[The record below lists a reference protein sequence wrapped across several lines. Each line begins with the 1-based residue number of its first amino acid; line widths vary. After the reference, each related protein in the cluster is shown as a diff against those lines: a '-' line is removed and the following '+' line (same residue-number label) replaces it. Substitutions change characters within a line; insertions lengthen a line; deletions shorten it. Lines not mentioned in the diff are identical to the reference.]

1 MPSGGLLLADVNLG
15 ALACVLH
22 TSLLME
28 PEFHHCWLD
37 SDSSMLQNEA
47 KTLQAFQADPYGCHG
62 DLLAKKEAR
71 DPFAL
76 GPYDGH
82 RCPGMSGLL
91 DYCSDTLYRERLPW
105 D

>member
-1 MPSGGLLLADVNLG
+1 
-15 ALACVLH
+15 
-22 TSLLME
+22 
-28 PEFHHCWLD
+28 
-37 SDSSMLQNEA
+37 MLQNEA
-47 KTLQAFQADPYGCHG
+47 STLKAFQADPYGCHG

-91 DYCSDTLYRERLPW
+91 SYCSDTLYSDRLPW